1 VISTPRSGNCFQA
14 ANESCSISQR
24 LLTWTAWVSV
34 HWFGSTFPA
43 SRQAV
48 LWNSPTSANR
58 FDSFLALLMCCRCL
72 GASAKTAF
80 GWAELPACC
89 PISDVSSELRAGYH
103 FCGQRKQPIWA
114 PIDSQLDLAHSK
126 WLDGEEQARMGFGRF
141 RGVQAGLEQRQGGRF
156 PATVLYIVA
165 AVGLCAAT
173 ASAQTKVSG
182 TAQFAKPDPAHM
194 LPVGDRPDHS
204 LAVEQLKCTWTKRSF
219 LSASCKAPGIRRKAS
234 NKFRE
239 QGAA

>member
-1 VISTPRSGNCFQA
+1 
-14 ANESCSISQR
+14 
-24 LLTWTAWVSV
+24 
-34 HWFGSTFPA
+34 
-43 SRQAV
+43 
-48 LWNSPTSANR
+48 
-58 FDSFLALLMCCRCL
+58 M
-72 GASAKTAF
+72 
-80 GWAELPACC
+80 
-89 PISDVSSELRAGYH
+89 SSELRAGYH

-182 TAQFAKPDPAHM
+182 TAQFAKPDPVHM

-204 LAVEQLKCTWTKRSF
+204 LAVEQLKCTWTKPMEIAGDKSKDGISTETVDITGNTGKARGFHVGTMESGDKF
-219 LSASCKAPGIRRKAS
+219 FVWYRGTSTLKEGSATGLKGNWGFSGGNWQAEKPPGQGHLRMRAVRRRAGLRHRGGIPVGKVGRIGQPGIIRD
-234 NKFRE
+234 
-239 QGAA
+239 